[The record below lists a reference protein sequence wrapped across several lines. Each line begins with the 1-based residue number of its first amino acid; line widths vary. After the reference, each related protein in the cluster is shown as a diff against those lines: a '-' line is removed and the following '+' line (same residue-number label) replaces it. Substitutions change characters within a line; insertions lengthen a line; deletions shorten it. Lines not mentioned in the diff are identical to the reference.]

1 MKMIVT
7 KIVFIYLMMLI
18 IMNKKAFTIVELLI
32 SVVIM
37 LSLIFSFTMII
48 NKTLVF
54 YRDSD
59 IEIWLIKEVNSVKDI
74 IQKELLSCKNINLVS
89 WNSYLTQKDLVIWN
103 INNYFD
109 AVSVECDNVL
119 YDFVI
124 VDKNTWKI
132 LSPELKTWN
141 WWYFVIN
148 KDKKELYINKKLNI
162 RNFLFTVTSLNLL
175 NLNSE
180 NITKD
185 IKFLRLDL
193 IYDNNLQDIG
203 KFENSINYIIWSDF
217 INIKLNNIEFK

>member
-37 LSLIFSFTMII
+37 LSLIFSFTIII

-74 IQKELLSCKNINLVS
+74 IQKELSSCKNINLVS
-89 WNSYLTQKDLVIWN
+89 WWGYLTQKDLIIWN

-109 AVSVECDNVL
+109 AVSINCDNVL

-148 KDKKELYINKKLNI
+148 KDKKELYVNKKLNI
-162 RNFLFTVTSLNLL
+162 KNFLFTVTSLNLL

-193 IYDNNLQDIG
+193 IYDNNLQDIE

>member
-1 MKMIVT
+1 MIVT